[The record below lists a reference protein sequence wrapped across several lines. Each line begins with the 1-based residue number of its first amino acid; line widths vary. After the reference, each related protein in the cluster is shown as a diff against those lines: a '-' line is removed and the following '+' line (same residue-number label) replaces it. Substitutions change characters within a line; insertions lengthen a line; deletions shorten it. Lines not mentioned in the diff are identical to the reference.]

1 MLGHREM
8 DSLTLRDSSH
18 PIDFGTLCTP
28 SLLGTQQLKK
38 RTLFSEMFFRS
49 SCPCVLMNF
58 PSISTPW
65 WMNIFSI
72 YTNTTTFLNFFLC
85 LSWFSKHQHTFQ
97 EVLETLKKVKL
108 PQVPLVSVLQFTQ
121 MPAFLH
127 SSTAC
132 SRGEQAMSFLPHE
145 SNLQFLSSWLRS
157 NRLLQSAKTL

>member
-18 PIDFGTLCTP
+18 PIDLATLCTP

-65 WMNIFSI
+65 WMNIFFI
-72 YTNTTTFLNFFLC
+72 Y
-85 LSWFSKHQHTFQ
+85 SWFSKHQHTFQ

>member
-18 PIDFGTLCTP
+18 PIDLGTLCTP

-65 WMNIFSI
+65 WMNIFFI
-72 YTNTTTFLNFFLC
+72 Y
-85 LSWFSKHQHTFQ
+85 SWFSKHQHTFQ

-157 NRLLQSAKTL
+157 TCLLQSAKTL

>member
-18 PIDFGTLCTP
+18 PIDLGTLCTP

-65 WMNIFSI
+65 WMNIFFI
-72 YTNTTTFLNFFLC
+72 Y
-85 LSWFSKHQHTFQ
+85 SWFSKHQHTFQ

>member
-18 PIDFGTLCTP
+18 PIDLGTLCTP

-65 WMNIFSI
+65 WMNIFFI
-72 YTNTTTFLNFFLC
+72 Y
-85 LSWFSKHQHTFQ
+85 SWFSKHQHTFQ
-97 EVLETLKKVKL
+97 EVWETKKKVNYHRSHWWVFSSSHRCL
-108 PQVPLVSVLQFTQ
+108 LSYTPQQ
-121 MPAFLH
+121 PAPEENKPCR
-127 SSTAC
+127 SSHTNQTYSSSQVGSDPTAYC
-132 SRGEQAMSFLPHE
+132 
-145 SNLQFLSSWLRS
+145 NLQKLC
-157 NRLLQSAKTL
+157 NDTYQQTDQHTGK

>member
-18 PIDFGTLCTP
+18 PIDLGTLCTP

-38 RTLFSEMFFRS
+38 RTLFSEIFFRS

-65 WMNIFSI
+65 WMNIFFI
-72 YTNTTTFLNFFLC
+72 Y
-85 LSWFSKHQHTFQ
+85 SWFSKHQHTFQ